1 MAFNKIDEYKEG
13 VYPEYNSGNNQ
24 FVNCKNVEA
33 YRPIDLSGLKNSI
46 NNEFKLENTGL
57 DDCKKEL
64 NTKIEQLEKTFGT
77 DFISVDGKA
86 LDIVDSKENFKP
98 YINSINELIEEQKN
112 RCLNLVD
119 LLVDKT
125 NEVNNYLDMLKK
137 NYESYKKEK
146 KKLENLN
153 SELNSLNA
161 KYNRMSLDSESG
173 LELSYLSTEISKV
186 KCEITMVK
194 QRVDLYKKNQISEPD
209 GSWVLR

>member
-13 VYPEYNSGNNQ
+13 VYPEYNSGNNH
-24 FVNCKNVEA
+24 FVNCKNVAA
-33 YRPIDLSGLKNSI
+33 YRPIDLSGLKKSI
-46 NNEFKLENTGL
+46 REEFKLENTGL

-77 DFISVDGKA
+77 DFISVDGNA
-86 LDIVDSKENFKP
+86 LNIVDYKENFKP
-98 YINSINELIEEQKN
+98 YINSINELIDEQKN

-119 LLVDKT
+119 LLVEKT
-125 NEVNNYLDMLKK
+125 NEVNDYLDMLKK
-137 NYESYKKEK
+137 NYEYYKEQEDNLEK
-146 KKLENLN
+146 LN

>member
-86 LDIVDSKENFKP
+86 LNIVDSKENFKP

-112 RCLNLVD
+112 RCLK
-119 LLVDKT
+119 LVDKT

-186 KCEITMVK
+186 KCDITMVK